1 VVSFWILSCFRARRG
16 RSREVTGETSRT
28 APESRHPGSERR
40 GGRPLTPAR
49 HRRAPGHLGQPRG
62 PRAVARRPRTGLVGV
77 VAVRSARTPSRGSV
91 RPPLRHRRDACG
103 VEPSLGCAAAER
115 HAVRAALLVKHAVSL
130 AGIYATSCPHRFGF
144 VVIDAARLLDCS
156 RLCESKLSRQRR
168 CSATLRLDRFTL
180 KLDQRTRHGPHRC
193 ALSLKPPA
201 VERSSV
207 AHTTLG
213 WHCCSPERRGPEG
226 TQVTRAV
233 EKWSQDSLSLLVCAA
248 GHLWPPRAARHVVHA
263 PRVRRPS
270 PLKAREAVQ
279 G

>member
-1 VVSFWILSCFRARRG
+1 MSRGQERSASAVCSARTASRG
-16 RSREVTGETSRT
+16 SERSTSTPSTRRVRRST
-28 APESRHPGSERR
+28 APEWLAGCNGCFMLCVRR
-40 GGRPLTPAR
+40 GAGPKGGRIASW
-49 HRRAPGHLGQPRG
+49 PR
-62 PRAVARRPRTGLVGV
+62 
-77 VAVRSARTPSRGSV
+77 
-91 RPPLRHRRDACG
+91 
-103 VEPSLGCAAAER
+103 
-115 HAVRAALLVKHAVSL
+115 
-130 AGIYATSCPHRFGF
+130 ATSCPHRFGF

-233 EKWSQDSLSLLVCAA
+233 DEWSQDGLPLLVCAA